1 MSAAMTDL
9 ELPGTNIPIKDV
21 TRNFRSD
28 FQSFIFSN
36 NIVPTASSLAIGLST
51 KEVIEKVLNLVVL
64 PLFTYSVRAFELHRI
79 HNYFLKYVSK
89 TALNNILTTSGSVAW
104 SIFLWTLTLIL
115 TFVIL
120 EYVLN
125 RKVIG
130 LKSEVKEADQKN
142 FIKAKL
148 GAEDG
153 IIPTQEQVRKL
164 YVEQEKEK
172 KMVKD
177 IKKEELQQ
185 KNDNKPKDPVTG
197 TFNGTFKPERFE
209 NELENFYGLQ
219 NE

>member
-1 MSAAMTDL
+1 MSAAMSDL

-21 TRNFRSD
+21 TRNLRSD
-28 FQSFIFSN
+28 FQTWIFANS
-36 NIVPTASSLAIGLST
+36 IIPPASGIAIGLAT
-51 KEVIEKVLNLVVL
+51 KQVIEQVLNLVIL
-64 PLFTYSVRAFELHRI
+64 PIFIWITHLFSLHRVN
-79 HNYFLKYVSK
+79 NYLLKYVSK
-89 TALNNILTTSGSVAW
+89 TVLNSVLTTSGEVAW
-104 SIFLWTLTLIL
+104 SIFLWMLTLFL

-125 RKVIG
+125 RRIIG

-164 YVEQEKEK
+164 NVEQEKEK

-197 TFNGTFKPERFE
+197 TLNGTFKPERFE